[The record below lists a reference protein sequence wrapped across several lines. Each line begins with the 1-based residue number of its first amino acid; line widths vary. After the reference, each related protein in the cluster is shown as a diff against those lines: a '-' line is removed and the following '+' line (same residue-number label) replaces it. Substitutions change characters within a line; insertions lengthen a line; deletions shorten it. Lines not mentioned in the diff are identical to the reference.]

1 MSGFVEWIN
10 GVVQHL
16 GYTEIFF
23 LMALES
29 SLFPVPSELVMIPA
43 GYRAAQGALDPVLAT
58 LAGGA
63 GSLLGASANYVLGR
77 YVGRAFLLRY
87 GKWFLINETKYHEA
101 EQLFLK
107 NANLATFVGR
117 FIPVIRHLISL
128 PAGTFGMA
136 LLPFA
141 VLTTIGATIWCGILV
156 ALGYY
161 LGETTVRM
169 VAEYTHLFGYA
180 AIALTLVFGLW
191 FLLRR
196 QRAEPKNA
204 DSKENTP

>member
-10 GVVQHL
+10 SVVQHL

-43 GYRAAQGALDPVLAT
+43 GYRAAQGGLDPWLAT

-63 GSLLGASANYVLGR
+63 GSLLGASANYLLGR

-87 GKWFLINETKYHEA
+87 GKWFLINETKYQEA
-101 EQLFLK
+101 EALFLK

-141 VLTTIGATIWCGILV
+141 VLTTVGATIWCGILV

-161 LGETTVRM
+161 LGEATVRI
-169 VAEYTHLFGYA
+169 VTEYVHLFGYT

-191 FLLRR
+191 FLLRKAPAR
-196 QRAEPKNA
+196 K
-204 DSKENTP
+204 DNTP

>member
-1 MSGFVEWIN
+1 MTGFVEWVQS
-10 GVVQHL
+10 VVQHL

-43 GYRAAQGALDPVLAT
+43 GFRAAQGDLNPWLAT
-58 LAGGA
+58 LAGGL
-63 GSLLGASANYVLGR
+63 GSLLGASANYLLGR

-87 GKWFLINETKYHEA
+87 GKWFLINEAKYHEA
-101 EQLFLK
+101 EALFLK
-107 NANLATFVGR
+107 NAKLATFVGR

-128 PAGTFGMA
+128 PAGVFGMA

-141 VLTTIGATIWCGILV
+141 LLTTLGATLWCGVLV
-156 ALGYY
+156 LLGYY
-161 LGETTVRM
+161 LGEPTIRL
-169 VAEYTHLFGYA
+169 VAEYSHLFGYA
-180 AIALTLVFGLW
+180 AVALTALFGLW

-196 QRAEPKNA
+196 PRR
-204 DSKENTP
+204 